1 MVSPVLHISL
11 ICEAAGLGIEP
22 EFGFPRKRS
31 GRGNGGFR
39 NGRGTTLNGSNGLDF
54 SAKIL
59 ALLFLTTDKIST

>member
-1 MVSPVLHISL
+1 M
-11 ICEAAGLGIEP
+11 EY
-22 EFGFPRKRS
+22 GFPRKRS

-59 ALLFLTTDKIST
+59 VLLFLTTDKIST